1 MSISPTT
8 TNKPNNIRIQ
18 RKKNTLND
26 SLLQF
31 LLNKGKENGFVTH
44 DELNKLFSPDTTS
57 EEIDTV
63 VSLFNEMG
71 ILLTTGEKYHEDSI
85 GINGENSPSDSHDGE
100 EVVIRND
107 DPVRMYLKEM
117 GVKHLL
123 TRDGE
128 VEVAKQIEEE
138 RTKKMKYLLS
148 IPYVLKQMCKWHTS
162 LVDGSMTLREIVD
175 LDAMHSSDIHKTY
188 KSVDDIDLDADEEDD
203 PQGIISNHNTSIESI
218 EMTVFPKLINILAE
232 ISKIY
237 NNHLDLQKRIVNEYK
252 NCGKYLEVSEDLLL
266 IGDQIDKILQDVRLN
281 DLIVEKILQDVVIQN
296 KKIVREERKLLQSAS
311 ASGINKQ
318 DFMNIYNLSDKDNGS
333 YMYFMKVMEQL
344 KDSDSQPWKK
354 FFDDHSE
361 LIKNVVKVFKT
372 VSESIGLDIQYFK
385 FFVVEIQRSERGIAL
400 AEREMTEA
408 NLRLVISIAKKYVNR
423 GLQFLDLIQEGNIGL
438 MKAVKKFEYKRG
450 YKFSTY
456 ATWWI
461 RQAIT
466 RAIADQ
472 ARTIRIPVHMIETI
486 NKILKVSKQI
496 VHDAHREP
504 TPEEIAVRL
513 GYPVEKVGRV
523 LKISKEPI
531 SLENPLSDDSSSGK
545 LEDYIHDK
553 KAIQPHAAAEA
564 ANLSA
569 NTTIALATLTA
580 REERVLRMRFGIGTK
595 EHTLEEVG
603 QAFNVTRER
612 IRQIEAKALRKLKKP
627 RRLKLLRI
635 FANSDSTV
643 TAA

>member
-1 MSISPTT
+1 MSTT
-8 TNKPNNIRIQ
+8 LNKQDKR
-18 RKKNTLND
+18 NTLNE
-26 SLLQF
+26 SLLQY
-31 LLNKGKENGFVTH
+31 LMNKGKENGFITH
-44 DELNKLFSPDTTS
+44 DELNKLFSSDTTT

-63 VSLFNEMG
+63 ISLFNEMA
-71 ILLTTGEKYHEDSI
+71 ILVTAGEKYHEENVEGDDEESNDSS
-85 GINGENSPSDSHDGE
+85 ESSDDVS
-100 EVVIRND
+100 VRND

-117 GVKHLL
+117 GGKNLL

-138 RTKKMKYLLS
+138 RLKKMQYLFS
-148 IPYVLKQMCKWHTS
+148 IPYVLKQVAKWHS
-162 LVDGSMTLREIVD
+162 GLVDGSISLRQILD
-175 LDAMHSSDIHKTY
+175 LDAMHSSDVFKAQ
-188 KSVDDIDLDADEEDD
+188 KPVDFLEIDEEEEESDD
-203 PQGIISNHNTSIESI
+203 ENISDSSMASIEATVYPKIISVLSDIA
-218 EMTVFPKLINILAE
+218 KLYNKHLQVQK
-232 ISKIY
+232 KIMS
-237 NNHLDLQKRIVNEYK
+237 EYK
-252 NCGKYLEVSEDLLL
+252 NGGAYQTVSSDWLELGEKVN
-266 IGDQIDKILQDVRLN
+266 KMFQDFRLN
-281 DLIVEKILQDVVIQN
+281 DAIIEQLLADVVAQS
-296 KKIVREERKLLQSAS
+296 KKVTQEERKLMNGAV
-311 ASGINKQ
+311 AAGIPKQ
-318 DFMNIYNLSDKDNGS
+318 KFLSIYNTSDEESGA
-333 YMYFMKVMEQL
+333 YMSFLKIIEKLKSDGDSSSNPWIKYFDEWNAV
-344 KDSDSQPWKK
+344 
-354 FFDDHSE
+354 
-361 LIKNVVKVFKT
+361 IKNALKIFKGVV
-372 VSESIGLDIQYFK
+372 EYIGIDIQFFK
-385 FFVVEIQRSERGIAL
+385 HLIVEIQRSERGIAL

-438 MKAVKKFEYKRG
+438 MKAVKKFEYRRG

-504 TPEEIAVRL
+504 TPEEIAARL
-513 GYPVEKVGRV
+513 GYQVEKVSRV

-531 SLENPLSDDSSSGK
+531 SLENPLSDDSSGGK
-545 LEDYIHDK
+545 LEDYIPDK
-553 KAIQPHAAAEA
+553 KAIQPHVAAES

-569 NTTIALATLTA
+569 NTSTALATLTA

-612 IRQIEAKALRKLKKP
+612 IRQIEAKALRNLKRP
-627 RRLKLLRI
+627 RRLKLLKF
-635 FANSDSTV
+635 FANSDS
-643 TAA
+643 AASG

>member
-1 MSISPTT
+1 MSVAQPNT
-8 TNKPNNIRIQ
+8 KQNNIRIQ

-31 LLNKGKENGFVTH
+31 LLNKGKENGFITH
-44 DELNKLFSPDTTS
+44 DELNKLFSSDTTS

-85 GINGENSPSDSHDGE
+85 GINGEGSTSEPNDGE
-100 EVVIRND
+100 EAVIRND

-138 RTKKMKYLLS
+138 RTKKMKYLFS
-148 IPYVLKQMCKWHTS
+148 IPYVLKQMCKWHTG
-162 LVDGSMTLREIVD
+162 LVDGSITLREILD

-188 KSVDDIDLDADEEDD
+188 KGVDDIDLDSDDEDY
-203 PQGIISNHNTSIESI
+203 PQETNHNASIESI
-218 EMTVFPKLINILAE
+218 EMSVFPKLINILAE

-237 NNHLDLQKRIVNEYK
+237 NNHLDLHKKIVNEYK
-252 NCGKYLEVSEDLLL
+252 NCGNYLEVSEDLLV
-266 IGDQIDKILQDVRLN
+266 IGDQIDKILQDLRLN
-281 DLIVEKILQDVVIQN
+281 DVIVEKILQDVVLQN
-296 KKIVREERKLLQSAS
+296 KKIVREERKLLQAAS

-318 DFMNIYNLSDKDNGS
+318 DFMNIYSLSDKDNGS
-333 YMYFMKVMEQL
+333 YMYFIKVMEQL
-344 KDSDSQPWKK
+344 KDDDNKPWKK
-354 FFDDHSE
+354 FFDDHSD
-361 LIKNVVKVFKT
+361 LIKNAVKVFKS
-372 VSESIGLDIQYFK
+372 VAENIGLDIQYFK

-496 VHDAHREP
+496 VHDAHRDP
-504 TPEEIAVRL
+504 TPEEIAARL

-553 KAIQPHAAAEA
+553 KAIQPHAAAET

-635 FANSDSTV
+635 FAHSDSNA

>member
-1 MSISPTT
+1 MSTT
-8 TNKPNNIRIQ
+8 SNKQNKSQ
-18 RKKNTLND
+18 KSTLND
-26 SLLQF
+26 TLLQL
-31 LLNKGKENGFVTH
+31 LLNKGKENGFITH
-44 DELNKLFSPDTTS
+44 EELNKLFSPETTTEEVDT
-57 EEIDTV
+57 I

-71 ILLTTGEKYHEDSI
+71 ILVTTGEKYHEENI
-85 GINGENSPSDSHDGE
+85 EGLGGETPPEPQEQEDLG
-100 EVVIRND
+100 IRND

-117 GVKHLL
+117 GGKHLL

-138 RTKKMKYLLS
+138 RTRKLKHLFS
-148 IPYVLKQMCKWHTS
+148 IPSVLKQMCKWHAN

-175 LDAMHSSDIHKTY
+175 IDAMHSSDMCKSC
-188 KSVDDIDLDADEEDD
+188 KSVDDIDEMDEDEDISSHDASIATIEATVY
-203 PQGIISNHNTSIESI
+203 PKMISLLS
-218 EMTVFPKLINILAE
+218 E
-232 ISKIY
+232 ITKVY
-237 NNHLDLQKRIVNEYK
+237 NKHLSLQKKIVNEYK
-252 NCGKYLEVSEDLLL
+252 NNGGYVDEAEKWTEVGEQ
-266 IGDQIDKILQDVRLN
+266 IGAILHDVRLN
-281 DLIVEKILQDVVIQN
+281 DNLMEKMLSEVIVQN
-296 KKIVREERKLLQSAS
+296 KKIVLEERKLMNA
-311 ASGINKQ
+311 ATAAGIKKQ
-318 DFMNIYNLSDKDNGS
+318 DFLTIYNSSDKDYGS
-333 YMYFMKVMEQL
+333 YLSFVKLIEKLAESGDSRWLTLFKDESDVL
-344 KDSDSQPWKK
+344 KNTVRV
-354 FFDDHSE
+354 
-361 LIKNVVKVFKT
+361 LKNV
-372 VSESIGLDIQYFK
+372 SENVGLDIQFFK
-385 FFVVEIQRSERGIAL
+385 LFVVEIQRSERGISL

-438 MKAVKKFEYKRG
+438 MKAVKKFEYRRG

-504 TPEEIAVRL
+504 TPEEIAARL
-513 GYPVEKVGRV
+513 GYPVDKVGRV

-531 SLENPLSDDSSSGK
+531 SLENPLSDDSSGGK
-545 LEDYIHDK
+545 LEDYIPDK
-553 KAIQPHAAAEA
+553 KAIQPHAAAET

-569 NTTIALATLTA
+569 NTTTALATLTA

-612 IRQIEAKALRKLKKP
+612 IRQIEAKALRKLKRP
-627 RRLKLLRI
+627 RRLKLLKV
-635 FANSDSTV
+635 FANSEN
-643 TAA
+643 TAAA

>member
-1 MSISPTT
+1 MSTSQTS
-8 TNKPNNIRIQ
+8 NKPNNIRIQ

-44 DELNKLFSPDTTS
+44 DELNKLFSPDTTA

-71 ILLTTGEKYHEDSI
+71 ILLTTGEKYHEDNI
-85 GINGENSPSDSHDGE
+85 GINGENTPNESQDGE
-100 EVVIRND
+100 EVIIRND

-117 GVKHLL
+117 GGKNLL
-123 TRDGE
+123 TREGE

-138 RTKKMKYLLS
+138 RTKKMKYLFS

-162 LVDGSMTLREIVD
+162 LVDGSMTLREIID
-175 LDAMHSSDIHKTY
+175 LDAMHSSDMCKSC
-188 KSVDDIDLDADEEDD
+188 KSVDDIDLDVDEDEDTH
-203 PQGIISNHNTSIESI
+203 GMSHHNASIESI
-218 EMTVFPKLINILAE
+218 EVTVFPKLINVLAE

-237 NNHLDLQKRIVNEYK
+237 NKHLDLQKKIVNEYK
-252 NCGKYLEVSEDLLL
+252 NCGAYLEVSEDLLAV
-266 IGDQIDKILQDVRLN
+266 GDQIAKILQDVRLN
-281 DLIVEKILQDVVIQN
+281 DLMMEKILVDVIAQN
-296 KKIVREERKLLQSAS
+296 KKIVREERKLLQAAVS
-311 ASGINKQ
+311 SGINKQ
-318 DFMNIYNLSDKDNGS
+318 DFMNIYNLSDKENGS
-333 YMYFMKVMEQL
+333 YIYFLKSMEQL
-344 KDSDSQPWKK
+344 KDDSNNKVWKK
-354 FFDDHSE
+354 FFDEHGNI
-361 LIKNVVKVFKT
+361 IKNTVKVLKS
-372 VSESIGLDIQYFK
+372 VSEQIGLDIQYFK

-438 MKAVKKFEYKRG
+438 MKAVKKFEYRRG

-504 TPEEIAVRL
+504 TPEEIAARL

-531 SLENPLSDDSSSGK
+531 SLENPLSDDSSGGK

-553 KAIQPHAAAEA
+553 KAIQPHAAAET

-569 NTTIALATLTA
+569 NTTTALATLTA

-612 IRQIEAKALRKLKKP
+612 IRQIEAKALRKLKRP
-627 RRLKLLRI
+627 RRLKLLRV
-635 FANSDSTV
+635 FANSDA